1 MTLEK
6 VRVSIA
12 TNPHI
17 LLIDSAHTFT
27 LNGKAVVRV
36 EAPSSMKNHAPI
48 DLVTLIN
55 INQSMSWPAASQ
67 TEIPSRLDLLKNAMK
82 FIIRQL
88 GDDDRLA
95 IVAFNDKVIKENTTG
110 ILEISGSGRM
120 AIEKKVDGL
129 VAMGDTAFK
138 PSLEH
143 AVKLLDDRA
152 DKKRAGF
159 IVLISDGL
167 DGQSKWG
174 DESITPTDPIRG
186 LLRKYPV
193 HTFGLGKAHD
203 PKALHYIADISYG
216 IYSSIVTDNLDKII
230 EAFAVCLAGFKTV
243 VAVDACVDI
252 WSNSLLITR
261 IDPGGY
267 ILRGS
272 SGGILVGTLYAG
284 EVKDFIVYFS
294 YRTGS
299 WSGGY
304 YTILNGINARVTY
317 REAPGRQSTTTDTC
331 SVSLPIHVANSSSPP
346 ANPCPPYPMVLQ
358 QMVRL
363 KVLDLL
369 ISVLK
374 EFLVLKG
381 EAASAVHGKE
391 GGDDPVLQAIAASL
405 LQRKWKEFKQS
416 DESWKE
422 APRNFV
428 NLGGIDE
435 DISAMVGILKRG
447 LGVGC
452 IHSWLSSNQM
462 QRATAT
468 GGLPGAH
475 MVATGQFRTPAM
487 NAMVQEAHRHLA
499 REASAHDAGTSIVCK
514 RAVELLDGINKRFDL
529 WCKLDQELPRT
540 NQPSPHQ
547 EEGHESRD
555 LTAVLR
561 GDINRARQH
570 DIYLMHS
577 GFILDAG
584 CRSRDQAMAQ
594 LPHIRGEDAWPR
606 AYMMRPLATTTA

>member
-1 MTLEK
+1 MTPEK
-6 VRVSIA
+6 VRVSVGM
-12 TNPHI
+12 NPPI
-17 LLIDSAHTFT
+17 LLVDNSHTVT
-27 LNGKAVVRV
+27 LNGAAVVRV

-67 TEIPSRLDLLKNAMK
+67 TEMPSRLDLLKNAMK
-82 FIIRQL
+82 FIIRQI

-167 DGQSKWG
+167 DGQFKWG
-174 DESITPTDPIRG
+174 DESIAATDPIRG

-203 PKALHYIADISYG
+203 PKALHYIANISYG
-216 IYSSIVTDNLDKII
+216 IYSSITDNLDNKFI
-230 EAFAVCLAGFKTV
+230 EALAVCLAGFKTV

-252 WSNSLLITR
+252 WSNSLMVTR

-304 YTILNGINARVTY
+304 YTHLNGIAARATY
-317 REAPGRQSTTTDTC
+317 KEAPGRQSITTDTC
-331 SVSLPIHVANSSSPP
+331 NVSLPIHVANSSYPP

-358 QMVRL
+358 QMVRF

-369 ISVLK
+369 MSVLK
-374 EFLVLKG
+374 EFLVLKE

-422 APRNFV
+422 APRNFLD
-428 NLGGIDE
+428 LGGIDQ
-435 DISAMVGILKRG
+435 DISTMVGILKQG

-452 IHSWLSSNQM
+452 IHSWVSSYQM
-462 QRATAT
+462 QRATT
-468 GGLPGAH
+468 TGLPGAH

-487 NAMVQEAHRHLA
+487 DAMVQEAHRQLA
-499 REASAHDAGTSIVCK
+499 KEASAQDAGTSIVCK
-514 RAVELLDGINKRFDL
+514 RAVELLDGVNKRFDL
-529 WCKLDQELPRT
+529 WCKLDHDLPRT
-540 NQPSPHQ
+540 NQPSSHQ

-570 DIYLMHS
+570 DIYLAADHA
-577 GFILDAG
+577 IKQW
-584 CRSRDQAMAQ
+584 RSF
-594 LPHIRGEDAWPR
+594 
-606 AYMMRPLATTTA
+606 LASVEKTHGQGPDK